1 MTKERKTGANIV
13 LAMLGDNAT
22 RRFLQEM
29 NGQHF
34 NFVKYMKTVILIF
47 AILFSVIAEGQVHV
61 KGYYRSNGT
70 YVAPHTRSSPNSS
83 PYDNYS
89 YPGNTNPYTGKTATG
104 NPDTYIKNLYNNNS
118 TPSSS
123 DVWVDGYY
131 RSDGTYVTG
140 HWRSAPNGNPY
151 DNFSFRGNT
160 NPYTGKTATGNPD
173 TYLKNYYSNSSST
186 YGTTY
191 YVSSNSLNVRSGPS
205 TNYSILTSLSY
216 GDDVEVLE
224 STNYYWK
231 KVSVAGTTGYVYS
244 SYLSY
249 SPPSYSSS
257 DYFTAPS
264 TNYPKDNFNTL
275 SNSYNTYSTTNYV
288 NTSTL
293 NVRSG
298 ASTNYSV
305 VTTLSYGD
313 QVEVVS
319 GGNTSWTKVKV
330 SYFDGYF
337 YKTTYGY
344 VFNDYISST
353 YPSYSNSNYSS
364 YNSSSDALEKL
375 LSSTYNST
383 PSYSNNYPSTYNSS
397 SSYHPYGYNK
407 GKIAVWTDCSDDG
420 KISVYID
427 GVYKGQITSYFYNNA
442 SPDCSDSGTLGI
454 TLAKGTYKITATGS
468 KKSWEGYITVTADE
482 CSTQK
487 LNK

>member
-1 MTKERKTGANIV
+1 
-13 LAMLGDNAT
+13 
-22 RRFLQEM
+22 
-29 NGQHF
+29 
-34 NFVKYMKTVILIF
+34 MKTVILIL
-47 AILFSVIAEGQVHV
+47 AILFSLTVEGQVHV
-61 KGYYRSNGT
+61 KGYTKSNGT

-104 NPDTYIKNLYNNNS
+104 NPDTYINNLYNNNS
-118 TPSSS
+118 TPSTS

-140 HWRSAPNGNPY
+140 HYRSAPNGNPY
-151 DNFSFRGNT
+151 DNFSFPGNT

-173 TYLKNYYSNSSST
+173 TYLKNYYGNSSST

-205 TNYSILTSLSY
+205 TNYSVLTSLSY
-216 GDDVEVLE
+216 GDYVQVLE
-224 STNYYWK
+224 TTNSSWTKVKANSTI
-231 KVSVAGTTGYVYS
+231 GYVYS
-244 SYLSY
+244 SYLSF
-249 SPPSYSSS
+249 SNPSFSTG
-257 DYFTAPS
+257 DYFSTPS
-264 TNYPKDNFNTL
+264 TTFSNDFN
-275 SNSYNTYSTTNYV
+275 NTYSNSSSSYTTTNYV
-288 NTSTL
+288 TTSTL

-305 VTTLSYGD
+305 LTTLSYAD

-319 GGNTSWTKVKV
+319 GGNSSWTKVKV
-330 SYFDGYF
+330 SYFDGYS
-337 YKTTYGY
+337 YKSTYGY
-344 VFNDYISST
+344 VYSDYLSST
-353 YPSYSNSNYSS
+353 NPSYSNSNYS
-364 YNSSSDALEKL
+364 YNSNNDALEKL

-383 PSYSNNYPSTYNSS
+383 PTYNNNYSSTNNSS

-407 GKIAVWTDCSDDG
+407 GKIAVWTACSDDG

-427 GVYKGQITSYFYNNA
+427 GVYKGQLTTYFYNNA
-442 SPDCSDSGTLGI
+442 KPDCSDTGTLGI
-454 TLAKGTYKITATGS
+454 TLAEGTYKITASGS

-482 CSTQK
+482 CSTQQ